1 MGVTKNMG
9 MHMVRTK
16 MVCVPP
22 LSLTCSDL
30 GGTRFKI
37 HGLYGPSFILYLYSF
52 ILLFVIAVASTD
64 PKTPTACYVSTMKD
78 I

>member
-9 MHMVRTK
+9 MVRTK

-22 LSLTCSDL
+22 LSQTCSDL
-30 GGTRFKI
+30 GGTRFKM
-37 HGLYGPSFILYLYSF
+37 HDLYGPSFILHLYNF

-64 PKTPTACYVSTMKD
+64 QLHVTLAK
-78 I
+78 